1 MTELL
6 AGRSALV
13 VGVANKRSIS
23 WAIADALRQHGAR
36 VALTY
41 QGERVERD
49 VRKLAETLGDDT
61 PVLPLDVTDGDQI
74 AAATSEAAET
84 LGGLDI
90 LVHGVAFA
98 PAEDLA
104 GRFADTSRDGWST
117 ALDISAY
124 SLVELARHAEPLMNE
139 GGNGS
144 IMTLS
149 YLGGVRATPGYN
161 VMGPAKAALESSV
174 RYLAWDLG
182 EAAIR
187 VNAISAGPVRTL
199 AARGISGFSTMADS
213 IAERAP
219 LRRGIEATDVA
230 GAAVFLASDLS
241 RGVTGTTLY
250 VDAGYHA
257 MGL

>member
-1 MTELL
+1 MAGLL
-6 AGRSALV
+6 ADRAALV

-23 WAIADALRQHGAR
+23 WAIADALAKQGAR

-49 VRKLAETLGDDT
+49 VRKLAGTLGEDT
-61 PVLPLDVTDGDQI
+61 PVLALDVTDGDQI
-74 AAATSEAAET
+74 AAATSEAADA

-98 PAEDLA
+98 TAEDLA
-104 GRFADTSRDGWST
+104 GRFTDTSREGWST
-117 ALDISAY
+117 ALEISAY
-124 SLVELARHAEPLMNE
+124 SLVELARTAEPYMNE
-139 GGNGS
+139 SGHGS

-161 VMGPAKAALESSV
+161 VMGAAKAALESSV

-187 VNAISAGPVRTL
+187 VNAISAG
-199 AARGISGFSTMADS
+199 FSTMADS

-219 LRRGIEATDVA
+219 LRRGIDGADVA

>member
-1 MTELL
+1 MAELL

-23 WAIADALRQHGAR
+23 WAIAQALAEQGAR
-36 VALTY
+36 VALTF
-41 QGERVERD
+41 QGERTERD
-49 VRKLAETLGDDT
+49 VRKLADSLGADT
-61 PVLPLDVTDGDQI
+61 PVLPLDVTDSEQI
-74 AAATSEAAET
+74 AAATAGAADA
-84 LGGLDI
+84 LGALNI

-98 PAEDLA
+98 TAEDLA

-124 SLVELARHAEPLMNE
+124 SLVELARAAEPYMNDA
-139 GGNGS
+139 GHGS
-144 IMTLS
+144 IMTLT

-161 VMGPAKAALESSV
+161 VMGAAKAALESSV

-199 AARGISGFSTMADS
+199 AARGIPGFSTMADS

-219 LRRGIEATDVA
+219 LRRGIDAEDVA
-230 GAAVFLASDLS
+230 GTAVFLASDLS

>member
-1 MTELL
+1 MAGLL
-6 AGRSALV
+6 ADRAALV

-23 WAIADALRQHGAR
+23 WAIADALAKQGAR

-49 VRKLAETLGDDT
+49 VRKLAGTLGEDT
-61 PVLPLDVTDGDQI
+61 PVLALDVTDGDQI
-74 AAATSEAAET
+74 AAATSEAADA

-98 PAEDLA
+98 TAEDLA
-104 GRFADTSRDGWST
+104 GRFTDTSREGWST
-117 ALDISAY
+117 ALEISAY
-124 SLVELARHAEPLMNE
+124 SLVELARTAEPYMNE
-139 GGNGS
+139 SGHGS

-161 VMGPAKAALESSV
+161 VMGAAKAALESSV

-199 AARGISGFSTMADS
+199 AARGIPGFSTMADS

-219 LRRGIEATDVA
+219 LRRGIDGADDA